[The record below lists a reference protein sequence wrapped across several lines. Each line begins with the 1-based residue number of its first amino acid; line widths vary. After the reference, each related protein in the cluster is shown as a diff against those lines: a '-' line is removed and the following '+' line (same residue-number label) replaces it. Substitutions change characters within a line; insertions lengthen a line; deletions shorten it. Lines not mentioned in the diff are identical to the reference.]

1 MWDIIQ
7 NHYQLLLLGTFPQ
20 GPLGGLALTL
30 VLSILGLCISFP
42 LSILLALGRLS
53 KFPPVYYLATTI
65 VYVVRGTPLL
75 MLIFW
80 SYFLLPL
87 LIGNTVNPFVTL
99 LCSLVIYEAAYLSE
113 VVRAG
118 IVALPPGQA
127 EAARALGFGRAKT
140 MIYIVLPQAIY
151 NMLPSIVSQFAS
163 LIKETS
169 LGYVI
174 SVQELT
180 SAANR
185 LNSELLTK
193 PFEVFAILALT
204 YFLVCSTVTF
214 IAHVLERRIAK
225 RRQGQSITPS
235 RVHRDQIYESQ

>member
-1 MWDIIQ
+1 MLDIIQ
-7 NHYQLLLLGTFPQ
+7 NHYQLLLVGTFPN

-30 VLSILGLCISFP
+30 ILSVLGLIAAFP

-53 KFPPVYYLATTI
+53 PIGPIRYVATTI

-87 LIGNTVNPFVTL
+87 LIGNTVSAFATL

-118 IVALPPGQA
+118 IVALPPGQV

-140 MIYIVLPQAIY
+140 MVYIVLPQAIY
-151 NMLPSIVSQFAS
+151 NMLPSLVSQFAS

-174 SVQELT
+174 SVHELT

-193 PFEVFAILALT
+193 PFEVFSILALT
-204 YFLVCSTVTF
+204 YFLVCTFVTF
-214 IAHVLERRIAK
+214 VAHVIERRVA
-225 RRQGQSITPS
+225 RRREGQSNPS
-235 RVHRDQIYESQ
+235 IRVHRDQIYESQ

>member
-1 MWDIIQ
+1 
-7 NHYQLLLLGTFPQ
+7 
-20 GPLGGLALTL
+20 
-30 VLSILGLCISFP
+30 V
-42 LSILLALGRLS
+42 LALGRLS
-53 KFPPVYYLATTI
+53 PFTPIRQVATII

-87 LIGNTVNPFVTL
+87 LIGNTVSPFFIL
-99 LCSLVIYEAAYLSE
+99 FCSLVIYEAAYLSE

-118 IVALPPGQA
+118 IVALPPGQI

-174 SVQELT
+174 SVHELT

-193 PFEVFAILALT
+193 PFEVFSILALT
-204 YFLVCSTVTF
+204 YFLVCSFVTF
-214 IAHVLERRIAK
+214 VAHVLERRIAK
-225 RRQGQSITPS
+225 RRQGNSNSTGRAHS
-235 RVHRDQIYESQ
+235 DQIYESQ

>member
-1 MWDIIQ
+1 MLDIIQ
-7 NHYQLLLLGTFPQ
+7 NHYQLLLVGTFPN

-30 VLSILGLCISFP
+30 ILSVLGLIAAFP

-53 KFPPVYYLATTI
+53 PIVPIRYAATTV

-87 LIGNTVNPFVTL
+87 LIGNTVSAFATL

-118 IVALPPGQA
+118 IVALPPGQV

-140 MIYIVLPQAIY
+140 MAYIVLPQAIY
-151 NMLPSIVSQFAS
+151 NMLPSLVSQFAS

-174 SVQELT
+174 SVHELT

-193 PFEVFAILALT
+193 PFEVFSILALT
-204 YFLVCSTVTF
+204 YFLVCTFVTF
-214 IAHVLERRIAK
+214 VAHVLERRVA
-225 RRQGQSITPS
+225 RRREGQSNPS
-235 RVHRDQIYESQ
+235 IRVHRDQIYESQ

>member
-1 MWDIIQ
+1 MLDVIQ
-7 NHYQLLLLGTFPQ
+7 NHFQLLLVGAFPK
-20 GPLGGLALTL
+20 GPLGGLAITL
-30 VLSILGLCISFP
+30 ILSFLGMLASFP

-53 KFPPVYYLATTI
+53 DIKAIRAAATAI

-87 LIGNTVNPFVTL
+87 LLGHTISPFTTL
-99 LCSLVIYEAAYLSE
+99 LCALILYEAAYLSE
-113 VVRAG
+113 IVRAG
-118 IVALPPGQA
+118 IVSLPPGQV

-140 MIYIVLPQAIY
+140 MAYIVLPQAIY

-174 SVQELT
+174 SVHELT

-193 PFEVFAILALT
+193 PFEVFSTLALT
-204 YFLVCSTVTF
+204 YFLVCTFVTF
-214 IAHVLERRIAK
+214 LAHVLERRIAK
-225 RRQGQSITPS
+225 RRAGSS
-235 RVHRDQIYESQ
+235 RSSHPPHHDPIYESQ

>member
-1 MWDIIQ
+1 MWEIIQ
-7 NHYQLLLLGTFPQ
+7 NHFQLLLGTYPK

-30 VLSILGLCISFP
+30 VLSVLGLAAAFP

-53 KFPPVYYLATTI
+53 AVAPIRYFATSI

-87 LIGNTVNPFVTL
+87 LLGNTVSAFATL

-118 IVALPPGQA
+118 IVALPAGQA
-127 EAARALGFGRAKT
+127 EAASALGFGRAKT
-140 MIYIVLPQAIY
+140 MFYIILPQALY
-151 NMLPSIVSQFAS
+151 NMLPSLVSQFAS

-180 SAANR
+180 SAASR

-204 YFLVCSTVTF
+204 YFLVCTFVTF
-214 IAHVLERRIAK
+214 VAHVLERRIARHREGK
-225 RRQGQSITPS
+225 SNSSNRA
-235 RVHRDQIYESQ
+235 HRDQIYESQ

>member
-1 MWDIIQ
+1 MLDIIQ
-7 NHYQLLLLGTFPQ
+7 NHYQLLLVGTFPN

-30 VLSILGLCISFP
+30 ILSVLGLIAAFP

-53 KFPPVYYLATTI
+53 PVAPIRYAATTV

-87 LIGNTVNPFVTL
+87 LIGNTVSAFATL

-118 IVALPPGQA
+118 IVALPPGQV

-140 MIYIVLPQAIY
+140 MAYIVLPQAIY
-151 NMLPSIVSQFAS
+151 NMLPSLVSQFAS

-174 SVQELT
+174 SVHELT

-193 PFEVFAILALT
+193 PFEVFSILALT
-204 YFLVCSTVTF
+204 YFLVCTFVTF
-214 IAHVLERRIAK
+214 VAHVLERRVA
-225 RRQGQSITPS
+225 RRREGQSNPS
-235 RVHRDQIYESQ
+235 IRVHRDQIYESQ